1 MELPPAGDEVDVVIP
16 VHNGARYLRKCVG
29 SVLSQTLKP
38 RRVIVVDDGSTDE
51 TADVIRSLK
60 ESNSAVML
68 HSMGGNFGVAAA
80 RNAGIKRSDAP
91 FIAFIDADDIWM
103 PNKLLLQME
112 VFKTARRP
120 LGFVHSSYFLIDDA
134 GHALA
139 LQGESAPPLLS
150 GNVFS
155 RLLREGNILS
165 GSASSVLI
173 RREVLDAAGLFDDQ
187 LYYGEDLDLWLRL
200 AAISEVGHTE
210 EAVVGIRI
218 HAQSAQTSRVNKIDR
233 FLQMIRV
240 YARWDASV
248 RSETAILR
256 KLRRDGFSVVIS
268 GARSPAQ
275 AISLYRR
282 LKASSHDL
290 ARNLYGSEL
299 DFWSGLALM
308 AIERA
313 CVKVG
318 RLPMRK
324 SSGGYAGLGPPKTTR

>member
-1 MELPPAGDEVDVVIP
+1 MKSAASDEVDVVIP
-16 VHNGARYLRKCVG
+16 VHNGARYLRECVG

-51 TADVIRSLK
+51 TADVIRSLQDGD
-60 ESNSAVML
+60 SAVLM
-68 HSMGGNFGVAAA
+68 HGMGGNFGVAAA

-103 PNKLLLQME
+103 PNKLALQME
-112 VFKTARRP
+112 VFKTAPRP
-120 LGFVHSSYFLIDDA
+120 LGFVHSSYFLVDEA

-139 LQGESAPPLLS
+139 PLSEGAPRLLS
-150 GNVFS
+150 GNAFS
-155 RLLREGNILS
+155 TLLREGNILS

-173 RREVLDAAGLFDDQ
+173 RRDVLDAAGLFDDQ

-200 AAISEVGHTE
+200 AAISEVGHVS

-218 HAQSAQTSRVNKIDR
+218 HAHSAQTSRVNKIDR

-240 YARWDASV
+240 YSRWEAPV
-248 RSETAILR
+248 RRERGMLR
-256 KLRRDGFSVVIS
+256 KLRRDGFSAVIS
-268 GARSPAQ
+268 GARSPGQ
-275 AISLYRR
+275 AISLYRT
-282 LKASSHDL
+282 LKASSQEL

-299 DFWSGLALM
+299 DFWSGLLLM

-313 CVKVG
+313 CLKVA
-318 RLPMRK
+318 RLPMQK
-324 SSGGYAGLGPPKTTR
+324 SIGAYAGLGRPRTMR